1 MYKIKSNIFFF
12 VTEYP
17 VAHPSIITLWKQ
29 NGSGANCRTESMNLC
44 FMISRHH
51 DRSSMKIWI
60 IYKHTKAFFIWVRSQ
75 AASAD
80 TLIMITLSYRKAAG

>member
-60 IYKHTKAFFIWVRSQ
+60 IYKHTKAFFMSQ
-75 AASAD
+75 KPCR
-80 TLIMITLSYRKAAG
+80 LSWYSNYDHFKL